1 MRKLLPSLLLAT
13 TVLACAGGLKLT
25 PIKATN
31 NKPSNVVVYFK
42 VQQTNGTPVGGLD
55 ADSFKIYEDGELVSK
70 FESKQTILNP
80 EVAASHYT
88 LLLVDLSGSVVDGG
102 AVDVLTEAVNA
113 FTDKVEKNQKVAI
126 YAFDGAAE
134 LHPIAPFSTAGAKGA
149 AKSLGSF
156 KPSDPSTNLNGA
168 IVSGIKELD
177 KALATADQPLHFGT
191 LVVFTD
197 GTDRARRVPES
208 DRAKALD
215 DTKYQ
220 VFAIGLGAEMKESEL
235 ARIGRDG
242 TAMAADKAAVVQ
254 AFDSIASKIDAAT
267 KSFYLLS
274 YCSPARA
281 GKHEVTI
288 EAETKDD
295 KGKPDRSGSMKSEF
309 DATGF
314 QPNCDP
320 NQKPNFDVTKGDALA
335 PPPAIKTDKP
345 AGGGGATGG
354 AGAGVKVTPP
364 AATATASAGG
374 GEQFNP

>member
-1 MRKLLPSLLLAT
+1 MRKLLPFLFLACT
-13 TVLACAGGLKLT
+13 AACAGGLKLT

-42 VQQTNGTPVGGLD
+42 VQQTNGVPVGGLD

-80 EVAASHYT
+80 AVAASHYT

-102 AVDVLTEAVNA
+102 ALEVLTEAVTA
-113 FTDKVEKNQKVAI
+113 FTDKIEKNQKVAI
-126 YAFDGAAE
+126 YAFDGAAD
-134 LHPIAPFSTAGAKGA
+134 LHAIAPFSSAGAKGA
-149 AKSLGSF
+149 AKTLAGF
-156 KPSDPSTNLNGA
+156 KPQDPSTNLNCA
-168 IVSGIKELD
+168 ILSGLRELE
-177 KALATADQPLHFGT
+177 KALASADQPLRFGT
-191 LVVFTD
+191 LVVFPD
-197 GTDRARRVPES
+197 GTDRARRVPEG
-208 DRAKALD
+208 DVKKALD
-215 DTKYQ
+215 DTPYG

-235 ARIGRDG
+235 SRIGRSG
-242 TAMAADKAAVVQ
+242 TAMAADKAAVVN
-254 AFDSIASKIDAAT
+254 AFDSIATKIDAAT

-281 GKHEVTI
+281 GKHKVTI

-295 KGKPDRSGSMKSEF
+295 KGKPDRSGSMDSNF

-320 NQKPNFDVTKGDALA
+320 NQRPTFDVSQGDKLA
-335 PPPAIKTDKP
+335 PPPAIKTDAKP
-345 AGGGGATGG
+345 GGNAGASGGAT
-354 AGAGVKVTPP
+354 VKVAPP
-364 AATATASAGG
+364 AVSASATA

>member
-1 MRKLLPSLLLAT
+1 MRKLHPFFALALAGT
-13 TVLACAGGLKLT
+13 IACAGGLKLT

-102 AVDVLTEAVNA
+102 AVDTLTEAVTA
-113 FTDKVEKNQKVAI
+113 FTDKVEKDQKVAI
-126 YAFDGAAE
+126 YAFDGSAD
-134 LHPIAPFSTAGAKGA
+134 LHAIAPFSTAGAKGA
-149 AKSLGSF
+149 AKSLSGF
-156 KPSDPSTNLNGA
+156 KPQDPSTNLNGA
-168 IVSGIKELD
+168 IVNGIKELD
-177 KALATADQPLHFGT
+177 KALASADHPLRFGT

-197 GTDRARRVPES
+197 GSDRARRVPEA
-208 DRAKALD
+208 DMRKALSD
-215 DTKYQ
+215 APYG
-220 VFAIGLGAEMKESEL
+220 VFAIGLGAEIKESEL
-235 ARIGRDG
+235 GRIGRDG
-242 TAMAADKAAVVQ
+242 TAMATDKAAIVA
-254 AFDSIASKIDAAT
+254 AFDTIANKIDAAT

-281 GKHEVTI
+281 GKHKVTI

-295 KGKPDRSGSMKSEF
+295 KGKPDRSGSMQSEF

-335 PPPAIKTDKP
+335 PPPAIKTEPK
-345 AGGGGATGG
+345 TGG
-354 AGAGVKVTPP
+354 ASATATATVKVTPP
-364 AATATASAGG
+364 AATATATAGG